1 MFFRLCTQKNPLFV
15 PSAHF
20 GSVFDSLCKWGIPDE
35 NKVVAT
41 HNFEMFEFTRTR
53 VSVLK

>member
-1 MFFRLCTQKNPLFV
+1 MLFRLCTQKNPLYG

-20 GSVFDSLCKWGIPDE
+20 GSVFDSLCKWGILDE